1 MCLTGGT
8 VTDLDG
14 DGQLDLLLAHGESA
28 QQPIS
33 VFKVKQ
39 VCVSARLFISG
50 LKRLNVRL
58 IIDYP
63 CRQGASNNWL
73 RVIPRTQFGA
83 FARGAKVTVFTAQ
96 SGSLTRIID
105 GGSGYLC
112 EMEPV
117 AHFGLGTILQHAT
130 EDVDW
135 KDLN

>member
-1 MCLTGGT
+1 M
-8 VTDLDG
+8 TDFDG

-33 VFKVKQ
+33 VFKVTQ
-39 VCVSARLFISG
+39 VCLCTFLPFDVNPITI
-50 LKRLNVRL
+50 KL
-58 IIDYP
+58 ITRRP
-63 CRQGASNNWL
+63 CRQGSSNNWL

-117 AHFGLGTILQHAT
+117 AHFGLGTILK
-130 EDVDW
+130 VS
-135 KDLN
+135 L